1 MLYIVL
7 CTSDKTCI
15 WRKITNV
22 RDSVSHMLN
31 IEYGF
36 KMLFIIILLQDV
48 TANA

>member
-7 CTSDKTCI
+7 CTSDKFCI
-15 WRKITNV
+15 GRKVMNV
-22 RDSVSHMLN
+22 YDSVRHMLN

-48 TANA
+48 IGNA